1 MASLLL
7 LGTNTW
13 ISRLKLIH
21 EQRNANDLGM
31 AMYVR

>member
-21 EQRNANDLGM
+21 EQRDAND
-31 AMYVR
+31 VR